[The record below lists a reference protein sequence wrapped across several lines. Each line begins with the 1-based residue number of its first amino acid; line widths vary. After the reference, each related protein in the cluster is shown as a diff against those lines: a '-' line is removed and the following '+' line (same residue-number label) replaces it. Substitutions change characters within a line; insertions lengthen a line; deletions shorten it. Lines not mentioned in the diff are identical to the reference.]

1 MRDGV
6 VCIGRGWLTVVYRIG
21 RITRGLL
28 LSLAEKVDVVEPI
41 KKFTDALKDVPGVG
55 EVYNV
60 GLELWKPAS
69 GAVYDLVWNQ
79 WCVGHL
85 TDLQLVAYLRRC
97 GEALRREEGGKV
109 VGWIVVKENLTNEED
124 VYDETDSS
132 VTRYVYPLFIW
143 RYSTP
148 LHFVDGSESA
158 KLTRI
163 IGRKGNSKSYLR
175 KLG

>member
-1 MRDGV
+1 M
-6 VCIGRGWLTVVYRIG
+6 VCPGDSWLTSVHSIG

-41 KKFTDALKDVPGVG
+41 KKFTDALADVPGVG

-69 GAVYDLVWNQ
+69 GAVYDLIWNQ

-97 GEALRREEGGKV
+97 GEALRREETGKV
-109 VGWIVVKENLTNEED
+109 TGWIVVKENLTSEED

-132 VTRYVYPLFIW
+132 VTRFVYPVACGAVW
-143 RYSTP
+143 RP
-148 LHFVDGSESA
+148 DCLFVDGFGSA
-158 KLTRI
+158 
-163 IGRKGNSKSYLR
+163 
-175 KLG
+175 

>member
-1 MRDGV
+1 MFVPIKGQLADKFS
-6 VCIGRGWLTVVYRIG
+6 IG

-41 KKFTDALKDVPGVG
+41 KKFTDALVDVPGVG
-55 EVYNV
+55 KVYNV

-97 GEALRREEGGKV
+97 E
-109 VGWIVVKENLTNEED
+109 
-124 VYDETDSS
+124 
-132 VTRYVYPLFIW
+132 
-143 RYSTP
+143 
-148 LHFVDGSESA
+148 
-158 KLTRI
+158 
-163 IGRKGNSKSYLR
+163 IGRAHV
-175 KLG
+175 

>member
-1 MRDGV
+1 MFVPIKGQLADKFS
-6 VCIGRGWLTVVYRIG
+6 IG

-41 KKFTDALKDVPGVG
+41 KKFTDALVDVPGVG
-55 EVYNV
+55 KVYNV

-109 VGWIVVKENLTNEED
+109 TGWIVVKENLTSEDD

-132 VTRYVYPLFIW
+132 VTRFVYHVSYSAVWRHSSLFVGG
-143 RYSTP
+143 
-148 LHFVDGSESA
+148 FGSPWQQS
-158 KLTRI
+158 
-163 IGRKGNSKSYLR
+163 
-175 KLG
+175 

>member
-1 MRDGV
+1 MADRFCVG
-6 VCIGRGWLTVVYRIG
+6 RIG

-28 LSLAEKVDVVEPI
+28 LSLAGKVDVVEPI
-41 KKFTDALKDVPGVG
+41 KKFTDALADVPGVG

-85 TDLQLVAYLRRC
+85 TDLQLVGYLRRC
-97 GEALRREEGGKV
+97 GEALRRDEGGKV
-109 VGWIVVKENLTNEED
+109 TGWIVVKENLTSEED

-132 VTRYVYPLFIW
+132 VTRFVYPVYYGAVW
-143 RYSTP
+143 CQVC
-148 LHFVDGSESA
+148 HF
-158 KLTRI
+158 
-163 IGRKGNSKSYLR
+163 GNDFAVA
-175 KLG
+175 

>member
-1 MRDGV
+1 
-6 VCIGRGWLTVVYRIG
+6 
-21 RITRGLL
+21 L
-28 LSLAEKVDVVEPI
+28 LSLAEKVDIVEPI

-79 WCVGHL
+79 WCLGHL

-109 VGWIVVKENLTNEED
+109 VGWIVVKENLTSEED

-132 VTRYVYPLFIW
+132 VTRYVYFPLYGVI
-143 RYSTP
+143 RRRCI
-148 LHFVDGSESA
+148 FVDGSESA

-175 KLG
+175 KQG